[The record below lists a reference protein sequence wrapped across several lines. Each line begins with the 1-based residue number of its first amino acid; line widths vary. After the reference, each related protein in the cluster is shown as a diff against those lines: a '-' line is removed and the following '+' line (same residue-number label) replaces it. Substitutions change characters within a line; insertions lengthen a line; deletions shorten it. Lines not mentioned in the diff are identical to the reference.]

1 MNGPNRQPEIS
12 IDVVIP
18 NQTRYLDLVGEI
30 GERVCS
36 KIKSYSGD
44 REALGYNLNLA
55 LTEAISN
62 AIKYAPGPGSGKAIK
77 VSIQV
82 LEHELCVTVRDKG
95 QGFDLE
101 SIPLPDLDN
110 PTGAGL
116 GLFLIRNIMDQVDY
130 RRAPSGNVLEMRKGL
145 R

>member
-1 MNGPNRQPEIS
+1 MNGPNRQSEVS

-18 NQTRYLDLVGEI
+18 NQTRYLDLVGQI

-36 KIKSYSGD
+36 EIKDYSGD
-44 REALGYNLNLA
+44 QVALGYNLNLA
-55 LTEAISN
+55 ITEAISN
-62 AIKYAPGPGSGKAIK
+62 AIKYASGPGSGKIIK
-77 VSIQV
+77 ISIRV
-82 LEHELCVTVRDKG
+82 FEHELCVTVRDKG

-101 SIPLPDLDN
+101 SLPLPDLDN